1 MPKVLS
7 EYEEEY
13 RPQKDEKETL
23 RRVEK
28 AKGQSLECR
37 LIKQCARR
45 RIAPFLELVGEVTR
59 DVDRR
64 QLIRAERRAEDIS
77 AVSI

>member
-7 EYEEEY
+7 EYEEEN
-13 RPQKDEKETL
+13 RLQEDEKTL
-23 RRVEK
+23 RGVER

-37 LIKQCARR
+37 LIKRCARR
-45 RIAPFLELVGEVTR
+45 RIAPFLKLVGDATR

-64 QLIRAERRAEDIS
+64 
-77 AVSI
+77 